1 MNIISR
7 AAFVGKLLM
16 TKQGRGLLSVMSDGK
31 ALTSNVLQ
39 ELVAGSGWFQGLP
52 LSKLGDFDSY
62 LKAATK
68 KVWVLWTC
76 ADLIAE
82 AACSQD
88 HVLRRK
94 KGKITL
100 DVDASKADDIL
111 DEPNDWQTWRD
122 LKYQT
127 LMQLLVCGNAFWAK
141 DEANASGDRPRR
153 LVPLNPKRISI
164 VIDVRRGVVGYIYRP
179 VYAQDRADFSRP
191 IPFAP
196 HEIIHFRKPNPDN
209 DFWGLGS
216 VEAGENLFNDF
227 INEDTWRQR
236 FWGRGALPTTL
247 LTLKSGVGNTQVSI
261 PEAKWQSMKSVWEHE
276 YGGTS
281 NAGKTAWLQGDW
293 AVQRIGL
300 SLAEMQSIE
309 GRRWTV
315 EQIAHQFKVP
325 LSVLGLDSAA
335 NYATASID
343 RRRFLEFAVL
353 PTLKNFEQ
361 RVNKDLIRG
370 FDDTLRLE
378 HDVSGLVS
386 LDELAG
392 PIQTLIGCSVMT
404 PNEAREVIGK
414 EKSDDPAMDR
424 FYMTSGLTPTELNG
438 VADLG
443 NVDAA
448 AQRLQQRVT
457 RREIG
462 LPKPG
467 ANGETEVEE

>member
-1 MNIISR
+1 VSNLISR
-7 AAFVGKLLM
+7 AAFIGKLLLSRE
-16 TKQGRGLLSVMSDGK
+16 GRGLLSQGEK

-39 ELVAGSGWFQGLP
+39 ELVAGSAWFQGLP

-68 KVWVLWTC
+68 KVWALWTC

-88 HVLRRK
+88 HVVRRK
-94 KGKITL
+94 RGKVKLEL
-100 DVDASKADDIL
+100 DSSAADYL
-111 DEPNDWQTWRD
+111 LEEPNEWQTWRD
-122 LKYQT
+122 LKYHT

-141 DEANASGDRPRR
+141 DEANNAGQKPKR
-153 LVPLNPKRISI
+153 LVPLNPKRMSI
-164 VIDVRRGVVGYIYRP
+164 IIDVRNGVIGYVYRP
-179 VYAQDRADFSRP
+179 VYAQDRANFSQP
-191 IPFAP
+191 IPFEP
-196 HEIIHFRKPNPDN
+196 HEIVHFRKPNPDN
-209 DFWGLGS
+209 DFWGLGA
-216 VEAGENLFNDF
+216 VESGENLFNDF
-227 INEDTWRQR
+227 INEDTWRQK

-247 LTLKSGVGNTQVSI
+247 LTLKSGVGGQPTSI
-261 PEAKWQSMKSVWEHE
+261 PEAKWKQMKANWEQE
-276 YGGTS
+276 YGGTE
-281 NAGKTAWLQGDW
+281 NAGKTSWLSGDW

-309 GRRWTV
+309 GRKWTV

-370 FDDTLRLE
+370 FDETLTLE

-392 PIQTLIGCSVMT
+392 PLQTLISNSVIT
-404 PNEAREVIGK
+404 PNEARQVIGK
-414 EKSDDPAMDR
+414 EKVDDPAMDR
-424 FYMTSGLTPTELNG
+424 HYMTSGLTPIELNG

-443 NVDAA
+443 GVDAA
-448 AQRLQQRVT
+448 AQQLQQRVT
-457 RREIG
+457 GRQIG
-462 LPKPG
+462 KPRKPVVPG
-467 ANGETEVEE
+467 LEDEEE